1 VNELSACAACLSAC
15 VSVLAWM
22 APSLVSSHG
31 SVATPSTVESGGT
44 PFSGS
49 GAVDGGEYFLRLCV
63 VVCSSVVGWFSMG
76 GCGRCVKGVVW
87 INIFMSPTIKP
98 YFLHQGN
105 INTLPGSSLQLI

>member
-1 VNELSACAACLSAC
+1 
-15 VSVLAWM
+15 
-22 APSLVSSHG
+22 
-31 SVATPSTVESGGT
+31 
-44 PFSGS
+44 
-49 GAVDGGEYFLRLCV
+49 
-63 VVCSSVVGWFSMG
+63 VVGWFSMG